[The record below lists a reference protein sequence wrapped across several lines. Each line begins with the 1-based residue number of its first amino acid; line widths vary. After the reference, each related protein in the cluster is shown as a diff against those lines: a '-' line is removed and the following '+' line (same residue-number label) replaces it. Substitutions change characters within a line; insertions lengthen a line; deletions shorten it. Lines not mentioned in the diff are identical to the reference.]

1 MSQELSALQSRCILG
16 VRIDNTSYADA
27 AERIVGASHARESG
41 YVCAANVHMVM
52 EAHDNAEYR
61 GLVNGARLV
70 TPDGVPLV
78 WMLRWLGAAN
88 PSRVY
93 GPDLTLVV
101 LEKAARAGVPVGFYG
116 STEQVLSMLIKAV
129 RIRFPELEIAYAYS
143 PPFGAISAD
152 QDADITEAINVS
164 GAAILFVG
172 LGCPRQEWWMAK
184 HSASIGAI
192 MLGVGAAFDF
202 IAGCKP
208 QAAPWLQRFGLEWL
222 FRLATEP
229 GRLWKRYARHN
240 PRFVGLMC
248 WQLLGNATGRNRR
261 EGTGV

>member
-1 MSQELSALQSRCILG
+1 
-16 VRIDNTSYADA
+16 
-27 AERIVGASHARESG
+27 
-41 YVCAANVHMVM
+41 
-52 EAHDNAEYR
+52 
-61 GLVNGARLV
+61 
-70 TPDGVPLV
+70 
-78 WMLRWLGAAN
+78 
-88 PSRVY
+88 
-93 GPDLTLVV
+93 
-101 LEKAARAGVPVGFYG
+101 
-116 STEQVLSMLIKAV
+116 
-129 RIRFPELEIAYAYS
+129 
-143 PPFGAISAD
+143 
-152 QDADITEAINVS
+152 
-164 GAAILFVG
+164 
-172 LGCPRQEWWMAK
+172 MAK

-248 WQLLGNATGRNRR
+248 WQLLGNATGLNRR